1 MELKELFLEGMIMA
15 RGKGARMPGGNVGGG
30 NMMAKLAKMQED
42 MAKTQ
47 EALAGER
54 VSVTAGGGAITVVIS
69 GAQRVQSITVS
80 PELMQSGDAE
90 MLGDIL
96 VAAVNDAIEK
106 SQILAAERLQ
116 AVTGGLGLPGM

>member
-1 MELKELFLEGMIMA
+1 MA
-15 RGKGARMPGGNVGGG
+15 KGKGMRMPGNMGGG
-30 NMMAKLAKMQED
+30 NMMAKLAKMQEE

-54 VSVTAGGGAITVVIS
+54 LTVTAGGGAVTIVIS

-80 PELMQSGDAE
+80 PELMTSGDAE

-96 VAAVNDAIEK
+96 VAAVNEAIER
-106 SQILAAERLQ
+106 SQVIAAERLQ